1 MCKMS
6 NMLKNFIALSLAVVS
21 VVFLTGG
28 TVFAAPAA
36 APKASPGDVIGVID
50 SQLIVS
56 KHPAFEEAA
65 KQLQQ
70 IMRQKENEARIAV
83 EKEPDQAKKSQIMQ
97 TKRMEAAREEQRLME
112 PIYKDCQE
120 AVRVIA
126 KQRNVTIVLEKASVY
141 FGGQDVTDYVVQQLL
156 RK

>member
-1 MCKMS
+1 MS
-6 NMLKNFIALSLAVVS
+6 DMWKKIVMSSLAATLAVL
-21 VVFLTGG
+21 LTGG
-28 TVFAAPAA
+28 AVFAAA

-56 KHPAFEEAA
+56 KHPSFEATA

-70 IMRQKENEARIAV
+70 VMRDKENEARTAV
-83 EKEPDQAKKSQIMQ
+83 DKEPDPAKKSQIMQ

-112 PIYKDCQE
+112 PIYSSCQE

-126 KQRNVTIVLEKASVY
+126 KQRNVTIVLEKVSVY
-141 FGGQDVTDYVVQQLL
+141 FGGEDITDYVVQQIN

>member
-1 MCKMS
+1 MN
-6 NMLKNFIALSLAVVS
+6 NMWKKIVVLSLAVTLVL
-21 VVFLTGG
+21 LTIG
-28 TVFAAPAA
+28 TAFAAAA
-36 APKASPGDVIGVID
+36 APKAPAGDVIGVID

-56 KHPAFEEAA
+56 KHPSFEATA
-65 KQLQQ
+65 RQLQQ
-70 IMRQKENEARIAV
+70 VMREKENEARTAV
-83 EKEPDQAKKSQIMQ
+83 DKEPDQAKKSQIMQ

-141 FGGQDVTDYVVQQLL
+141 FGGEDITDYVVQQLT

>member
-1 MCKMS
+1 MS
-6 NMLKNFIALSLAVVS
+6 NTWKKIVASSLVAVLA
-21 VVFLTGG
+21 VFLTGG
-28 TVFAAPAA
+28 TAFAAA
-36 APKASPGDVIGVID
+36 APKTPPGDVIGVID

-56 KHPAFEEAA
+56 KHPSFENTAR
-65 KQLQQ
+65 QLQQ
-70 IMRQKENEARIAV
+70 VMRQKENEARTAV
-83 EKEPDQAKKSQIMQ
+83 DQEPDQAKKANIMQ
-97 TKRMEAAREEQRLME
+97 TKRMEAVREEQRLME

-141 FGGQDVTDYVVQQLL
+141 FGGEDITDYVVQQLM

>member
-1 MCKMS
+1 MS
-6 NMLKNFIALSLAVVS
+6 NMLKNLVALSLFVMMVLLS
-21 VVFLTGG
+21 GG
-28 TVFAAPAA
+28 TAFAAP

-50 SQLIVS
+50 SQFIIS
-56 KHPAFEEAA
+56 KHPAFEDAA

-70 IMRQKENEARIAV
+70 IMRQKENEARTAV
-83 EKEPDQAKKSQIMQ
+83 DREPDQAKKSQIMQ
-97 TKRMEAAREEQRLME
+97 TKRMEAAQAEQRLME

-126 KQRNVTIVLEKASVY
+126 KQRNVTIVLEKVSVY
-141 FGGQDVTDYVVQQLL
+141 FGGQDITDYVVQQLL

>member
-1 MCKMS
+1 MNNTWK
-6 NMLKNFIALSLAVVS
+6 KIAVSSLAVVL
-21 VVFLTGG
+21 VVLLAGG
-28 TVFAAPAA
+28 SAFAAPAA
-36 APKASPGDVIGVID
+36 GDVIGVID
-50 SQLIVS
+50 SQEIVT
-56 KHPAFEEAA
+56 KHPNFENTM

-70 IMRQKENEARIAV
+70 IMKQKENEAKAAV
-83 EKEPDQAKKSQIMQ
+83 DKEPDQAKKAQIMQ

-126 KQRNVTIVLEKASVY
+126 RQRNVTVVLEKASVY
-141 FGGQDVTDYVVQQLL
+141 FGGQDITDYVIQQLN

>member
-1 MCKMS
+1 MN
-6 NMLKNFIALSLAVVS
+6 NMWEKVVASGLAAMFAV
-21 VVFLTGG
+21 LLAGG
-28 TVFAAPAA
+28 AAFAAAA
-36 APKASPGDVIGVID
+36 AKPSPGDVIGVID

-56 KHPAFEEAA
+56 KHPAFEATA
-65 KQLQQ
+65 QQLQQ
-70 IMRQKENEARIAV
+70 MMRQKEGEARTAV
-83 EKEPDQAKKSQIMQ
+83 DREPDQAKKTQIMQ

-126 KQRNVTIVLEKASVY
+126 RQRNVTIVLEKSSVY
-141 FGGQDVTDYVVQQLL
+141 FGGQDITDYVIQQLS